1 MARFSFRLQPFLNL
15 KEMMEKNIKNELGIA
30 VQKYQQ
36 QLLVLSEIREEIDIQ
51 QQEFRKEGISLT
63 TPLKLRQRMEY
74 IKVVQNREKV
84 QIERVNEE
92 KRNVDKIRKR
102 LMETMKEKKILEKLK
117 ERQLDEFKK
126 EQEKKQQLL
135 VDEIVSFKETVT
147 PQNEA

>member
-102 LMETMKEKKILEKLK
+102 LMETMKEKRSLK
-117 ERQLDEFKK
+117 SLKK
-126 EQEKKQQLL
+126 GNWMSLKRNRRKSSNCLLMKLL
-135 VDEIVSFKETVT
+135 VLKKL
-147 PQNEA
+147 

>member
-1 MARFSFRLQPFLNL
+1 M
-15 KEMMEKNIKNELGIA
+15 GIA